1 MVANHRNIVKI
12 LLLVLD
18 ADSETQLLSSKIQ
31 LASMGLVWV
40 RDMPSPPPHVLY
52 GKTF

>member
-18 ADSETQLLSSKIQ
+18 ADSETQVFSSKTQ
-31 LASMGLVWV
+31 LASHIMQFRGAHEFHANL
-40 RDMPSPPPHVLY
+40 
-52 GKTF
+52 